1 LNGGVAIAI
10 VNRGE
15 AIVNSIAIVFLEEVK
30 IPGVKIVDGEDRPWK
45 SATVKIDNGEDRE
58 KIIMWKCE

>member
-1 LNGGVAIAI
+1 VRSYEETERDEIAI
-10 VNRGE
+10 ERIRVLK
-15 AIVNSIAIVFLEEVK
+15 VFLEEVK

-58 KIIMWKCE
+58 KIIMWKSE